1 MDISSKKVDDYK
13 AKIIVDNVDVFY
25 RGKHVLKSIS
35 IEAIEKNLTCIVGPS
50 GCGKSTL
57 LMAIN
62 RLLDEIPHA
71 KVTGEIKVRFNDGR
85 VVDVLGLN
93 GGELP
98 DLRRRIG
105 MVFQHPN
112 ILPTSIFRNMAF
124 SLKMMG
130 LKGKTIKNRVEEAL
144 RKVYLWEEVKDRLH
158 APAVELSGGQQQRL
172 CLARV
177 LVMEPE
183 ILLLDEP
190 TAFLDENLARR
201 IESLLLELKKEI
213 TVVVVSHYWDQVER
227 LADKVYRFG

>member
-1 MDISSKKVDDYK
+1 
-13 AKIIVDNVDVFY
+13 
-25 RGKHVLKSIS
+25 
-35 IEAIEKNLTCIVGPS
+35 
-50 GCGKSTL
+50 
-57 LMAIN
+57 MA
-62 RLLDEIPHA
+62 L
-71 KVTGEIKVRFNDGR
+71 
-85 VVDVLGLN
+85 
-93 GGELP
+93 
-98 DLRRRIG
+98 
-105 MVFQHPN
+105 
-112 ILPTSIFRNMAF
+112 

-130 LKGKTIKNRVEEAL
+130 LKGETIKNRVEEAL
-144 RKVYLWEEVKDRLH
+144 GKVYLWEEVKDRLH

-190 TAFLDENLARR
+190 TAFLDENLAHR